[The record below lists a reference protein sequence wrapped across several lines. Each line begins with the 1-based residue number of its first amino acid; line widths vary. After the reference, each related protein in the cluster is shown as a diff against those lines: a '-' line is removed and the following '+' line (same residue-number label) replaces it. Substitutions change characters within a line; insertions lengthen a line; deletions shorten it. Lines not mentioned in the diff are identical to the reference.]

1 MKQGVMPLS
10 GYHVLPDNVIVML
23 LLFNCLWV
31 IKVLDTDCW
40 KRCKWLPIMSFLP
53 FLKCFKMNLFELFVC
68 HCFDHTPIISYPYRQ
83 SSPSENALWLRP
95 CCFQNNS
102 FAAFY
107 RRSKHSRLRP
117 WCRKAQF
124 WSNAAIYR
132 SKRGFP
138 EKARAGAKSIIISL
152 CQTKNQN

>member
-40 KRCKWLPIMSFLP
+40 KRCKWLPIMSFPP

-68 HCFDHTPIISYPYRQ
+68 HCFNHTPIISYPYRQ
-83 SSPSENALWLRP
+83 SSPRNPPFYSGHAVSRITHLLRFIADRSIQGSGHGAEKRSFGQMLRYIAANEA
-95 CCFQNNS
+95 FQK
-102 FAAFY
+102 
-107 RRSKHSRLRP
+107 KHV
-117 WCRKAQF
+117 
-124 WSNAAIYR
+124 
-132 SKRGFP
+132 P
-138 EKARAGAKSIIISL
+138 EP
-152 CQTKNQN
+152 NP